1 MRFLFLIFFTFNL
14 LWAKELIYPL
24 PLEMKFDRQKALLGK
39 KLYSDPILS
48 KDNTISCSSCHNL
61 YTAGVDNL
69 PHSFGI
75 KGQKGNLNTPT
86 VLNSYFNFRQMW
98 DGRAKTLQ
106 HQAVFPITNPVE
118 MGNDFD
124 TIVSRLEGDKE
135 YKKLFKSLYK
145 NGVTK
150 DNIVDAL
157 AEFQKTLV
165 TPSPFDAYLRGDE
178 DAISQKQKEGYEL
191 FKKKGCI
198 SCHNGINVGGASY
211 SRLGIV
217 NPHETEH
224 FGLYNVTKN
233 ELDKFFFKV
242 PGLRNVELTYPYF
255 HDGDVQTLKDAIK
268 IIAQIQLG
276 VNLKEDETELI
287 EEFLKSLT
295 GKLEIIK

>member
-1 MRFLFLIFFTFNL
+1 MRFLFLLFFTFNL
-14 LWAKELIYPL
+14 LWAKDLIYPL

-48 KDNTISCSSCHNL
+48 KDNTVSCSSCHNL

-69 PHSFGI
+69 SHSFGI

-135 YKKLFKSLYK
+135 YKKLFKSVYK
-145 NGVTK
+145 NGVAK
-150 DNIVDAL
+150 DNILDAL

-178 DAISQKQKEGYEL
+178 NAISQKQKEGYEL

-255 HDGDVQTLKDAIK
+255 HDGDVQTLKEAIK